1 MNLSKMRKLSIT
13 AGVVILTL
21 LLHLTIVAAA
31 DFPRAIHLSWQ
42 SDPATTMTIMW
53 RSASEATGA
62 VDYGRS
68 SDYTHSAASETHNY
82 RYGRTHVYWHTV
94 EITDLEPNTTYHYRI
109 RTSEPWES
117 EDYTFK
123 TGIPQGE
130 ESPFRFAVM
139 TDSQG
144 GYSNQAIAFEM
155 VKAENVDFILFLG
168 DFTDTGNQ
176 QEWDVWFESG
186 EGVLAEIP
194 LLSVLGNHEGN
205 QITYWDQFALP
216 GLERWYSLVFGNT
229 HLVFL
234 NTNTQAEV
242 ERQRPVLLEVLE
254 NNESTWTIAMGHHPM
269 YSSVTSK
276 PEYQFITDAWLDVM
290 EEYGVDL
297 YFAGHNHCYERTW
310 PIKDGSINEDG
321 IVHIVHGP
329 VGNKYYSVESQWWS
343 KVIKADTSMYS
354 IYEVEGQQIRATA
367 KGLDGTIIDQFEIN
381 KGGQN

>member
-1 MNLSKMRKLSIT
+1 MNLSKVRKLSIT

-155 VKAENVDFILFLG
+155 VKAENVDFILF
-168 DFTDTGNQ
+168 
-176 QEWDVWFESG
+176 
-186 EGVLAEIP
+186 
-194 LLSVLGNHEGN
+194 
-205 QITYWDQFALP
+205 
-216 GLERWYSLVFGNT
+216 
-229 HLVFL
+229 
-234 NTNTQAEV
+234 
-242 ERQRPVLLEVLE
+242 
-254 NNESTWTIAMGHHPM
+254 
-269 YSSVTSK
+269 
-276 PEYQFITDAWLDVM
+276 
-290 EEYGVDL
+290 
-297 YFAGHNHCYERTW
+297 
-310 PIKDGSINEDG
+310 
-321 IVHIVHGP
+321 
-329 VGNKYYSVESQWWS
+329 
-343 KVIKADTSMYS
+343 
-354 IYEVEGQQIRATA
+354 
-367 KGLDGTIIDQFEIN
+367 
-381 KGGQN
+381 